1 MSSDT
6 SSEIKSIKYLDKH
19 GNQLD
24 TKTEVK
30 RQTTEVKRQ
39 SSDTDYHFG
48 LIANQDKIFNLKSES
63 SDLDNI
69 VNSSE
74 IKLSSNSNK
83 SSNSKNSFTSN
94 SSKKSNSSS
103 QPRIDNINLNSPNY
117 NYSMQEIKTNGYM
130 SPTNT
135 HHQMPST
142 NTHGKIPSTTNTQMP
157 TTNTQMPSTNTHAQI
172 PTSNNTFIPN
182 MTPTN
187 IPIANLTP
195 QEIRMKKIELLRR
208 LSEIKSKGYSLT
220 KEYDFNSSIDEME
233 YEYALL
239 KSFADKRNGVK
250 IYKSILLNGI
260 SLMEFLND
268 KYDPF
273 DFQLKGW
280 SEHMSVEVD
289 SYEDIFEELYE
300 KYKSTGKGTP
310 PEIRLILLILA
321 SGAAFHFSRT
331 QLGGIPGISTAATGM
346 INKMMSKPKKDS
358 QYMSAQEI
366 NLEKQ
371 KQILRDREKELKQ
384 QKINNKT
391 SLFTNQ
397 KTQFNDQQFNQQP
410 SQFNQQPSQFNQ
422 QPSQFNQQ
430 SSQFNQQPSQFNQQ
444 PSQFNQQLSQFN
456 QQPFNNQYNE
466 NLSMSRDIPDI
477 RAPENVQEILSR
489 IKHINQNHNNLNNTT
504 ETQEESTINERLI
517 SDSTL
522 SENKKRGR
530 KPKKSL
536 ISINT
541 N

>member
-1 MSSDT
+1 MSSD
-6 SSEIKSIKYLDKH
+6 SSSDVKSIKYLDKN

-24 TKTEVK
+24 TKTEF
-30 RQTTEVKRQ
+30 KRQ
-39 SSDTDYHFG
+39 SSDTDYHFN
-48 LIANQDKIFNLKSES
+48 LIANKEKVVSIKSDTS

-69 VNSSE
+69 VDSSDT
-74 IKLSSNSNK
+74 KRSSSSSKK
-83 SSNSKNSFTSN
+83 SSP

-103 QPRIDNINLNSPNY
+103 RPRIDNVNINSPVFQNPIPQTNNY
-117 NYSMQEIKTNGYM
+117 
-130 SPTNT
+130 
-135 HHQMPST
+135 
-142 NTHGKIPSTTNTQMP
+142 
-157 TTNTQMPSTNTHAQI
+157 
-172 PTSNNTFIPN
+172 FIPN
-182 MTPTN
+182 VEPTV
-187 IPIANLTP
+187 IPTTQMSP

-208 LSEIKSKGYSLT
+208 LSEIKVKGYSLT
-220 KEYDFNSSIDEME
+220 KEYDFNSSIEEME

-260 SLMEFLND
+260 SLIEYMND

-289 SYEDIFEELYE
+289 SYEDIIEELYE

-310 PEIRLILLILA
+310 PELRLILLILA

-331 QLGGIPGISTAATGM
+331 QLGGMPGVSSVASGM
-346 INKMMSKPKKDS
+346 INKMMAPTKKDS
-358 QYMSAQEI
+358 QFMSAQEL

-371 KQILRDREKELKQ
+371 KQMLREKDMKQ
-384 QKINNKT
+384 K
-391 SLFTNQ
+391 
-397 KTQFNDQQFNQQP
+397 
-410 SQFNQQPSQFNQ
+410 SQV
-422 QPSQFNQQ
+422 
-430 SSQFNQQPSQFNQQ
+430 
-444 PSQFNQQLSQFN
+444 
-456 QQPFNNQYNE
+456 NNQMHNS
-466 NLSMSRDIPDI
+466 SMSRDAPDI

-489 IKHINQNHNNLNNTT
+489 IKHIQQNNNTSD
-504 ETQEESTINERLI
+504 TQEESTINDRLV

-536 ISINT
+536 ISIDT